1 MSRQEA
7 VSAWTAEVSRR
18 FPQLSRPQAV
28 VLALWS
34 LGIAVAGCCGQ
45 TSVVVVVADWLGQ
58 SESTVR
64 QRLREWCYA
73 ASDKAGSRRGVPRRT
88 VEVATCFA
96 PLLGWILAW
105 WETPT
110 PTQRR
115 LALALDASTL
125 GDRFTVLA
133 LSVLYRGCAIP
144 VAWTVVRAQE
154 PDAWRPH
161 WLALLARLR
170 GSVPAT
176 WLVVVAAD
184 RGLYAPW
191 LYQAIGALGW
201 HPFLRLNAGPRSAG
215 LYRRAGEG
223 GWRPLNRLLPQVG
236 AQWTGEVV
244 CFVGQPVRGTLV
256 ACWEPP
262 HAEGWVVLTDLAP
275 TVAQAAWYGLRSWIE
290 DGFKDIKRGGWQWQA
305 TRMTDPARVSRFWL
319 ALAVA
324 TLWVVSLGS
333 VAEDAAPRSH
343 LEALPATHVARR
355 AACGRAAPRLLS
367 CFRRGVLWLRLWIGG
382 RRRALPRGRFRPEPW
397 PRAPSASA
405 PASSPLSASTRR
417 KTYP

>member
-144 VAWTVVRAQE
+144 VAWAVVRAQE
-154 PDAWRPH
+154 PGPWRPL
-161 WLALLARLR
+161 WLEVLARVQGR
-170 GSVPAT
+170 IPAD
-176 WLVVVAAD
+176 WLVIVATD

-191 LYQAIGALGW
+191 LYQAIVAAGW
-201 HPFLRLNAGPRSAG
+201 HPFLRLNAGRHDTG
-215 LYRRAGEG
+215 RYRLRAGG
-223 GWRPLNRLLPQVG
+223 PWRPLHRLLPQVG
-236 AQWTGEVV
+236 ATWAGAVV
-244 CFVGQPVRGTLV
+244 CFVEHPVTGTLV
-256 ACWEPP
+256 ACWTPG
-262 HAEGWVVLTDLAP
+262 HAQGWVVLTDLAP
-275 TVAQAAWYGLRSWIE
+275 EVAQAAWYGVRGWIE
-290 DGFKDIKRGGWQWQA
+290 QGFKDTKRGGWQWQY
-305 TRMTDPARVSRFWL
+305 TRMTDPARVSRLWL

-324 TLWVVSLGS
+324 TLWMVSLGS

-343 LEALPATHVARR
+343 RAALPTTHSARR
-355 AACGRAAPRLLS
+355 RASGRPTPRLLS
-367 CFRRGVLWLRLWIGG
+367 CFRRGVLRLRTWLSG
-382 RRRALPRGRFRPEPW
+382 RRRLPRGRFRADPW
-397 PRAPSASA
+397 PTMPAGSARTSA
-405 PASSPLSASTRR
+405 AVSARTRP